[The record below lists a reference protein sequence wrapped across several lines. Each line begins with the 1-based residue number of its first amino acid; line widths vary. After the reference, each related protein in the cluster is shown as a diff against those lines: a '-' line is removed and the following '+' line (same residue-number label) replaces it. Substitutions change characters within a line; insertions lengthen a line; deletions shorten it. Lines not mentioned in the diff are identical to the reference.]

1 MYEISGYND
10 LTSIVRQCE
19 ERSTSKHISMSR
31 LDHQSLSASMIL
43 KENTNQLRAS
53 MLSDYNLDE
62 EMLIECRNR
71 FLFALKGLYWEKF
84 EDHQCSSES
93 VVLLI

>member
-1 MYEISGYND
+1 
-10 LTSIVRQCE
+10 
-19 ERSTSKHISMSR
+19 MSR